1 MPRNILK
8 ILGYLLFG
16 LLIFI
21 YFTYLN
27 FPYHKM
33 KDQLFSEIEQNS
45 GFQVDAKTF
54 DTALGFGFVLDEVTV
69 QNPNIGFPQI
79 QVERIKIS
87 PSVLSLLRFRPKVRF
102 HADLKQ
108 GTLHGAFQSKS
119 AVAQGIE
126 LTLNEV
132 RIGGRSAQETMNV
145 DIDGLLEGRIVVEG
159 NLKTLQNLNGESEIQ
174 LRKFKL
180 GKLSV
185 LNMSI
190 PELLLSQIALTT
202 KIIDD
207 KIVIEKFN
215 VGSPNEDLYALTSG
229 DVLLNSRDIRQS
241 RLNLKLKFK
250 LSKKLADEFSL
261 FLPFIAGA
269 LGSDG
274 FYTLKIDGR
283 LGAPRALPE
292 KS

>member
-1 MPRNILK
+1 MSKNILK

-45 GFQVDAKTF
+45 GFQVDAKAFETTF
-54 DTALGFGFVLDEVTV
+54 GFGFVLDEVTV
-69 QNPNIGFPQI
+69 QNPNIRFPQI
-79 QVERIKIS
+79 QVERIKIF

-108 GTLHGAFQSKS
+108 GTFNGAFQSKS
-119 AVAQGIE
+119 RAAQGLE

-132 RIGGRSAQETMNV
+132 KIGGPSVQEMMNV
-145 DIDGLLEGRIVVEG
+145 DIDGLLEGQISVEG
-159 NLKTLQNLNGESEIQ
+159 NLKTFQNLNGNTDIQ

-190 PELLLSQIALTT
+190 PELLLSQIALTA
-202 KIIDD
+202 KIVDD
-207 KIVIEKFN
+207 KLVIEKLN
-215 VGSPNEDLYALTSG
+215 AGSPNEDLYALTSG
-229 DVLLNSRDIRQS
+229 DILLNSKDIRQS

-250 LSKKLADEFSL
+250 LSKRFADEFSL

-283 LGAPRALPE
+283 LDAPRALPE
-292 KS
+292 RS